1 MKNFSPFSSFNPEGQ
16 HDDIANRRRSSTSMR
31 YVIPNIITILAICAG
46 MSSIRL
52 AFENRYE
59 AAILMVLLAAVLDGA
74 DGRIARLID
83 GSSSFGAQMDSLADI
98 VNFGVTPALIVY
110 SFILNQAH
118 HIGWV
123 AALVYCVACCLRLA
137 RFNVMLDN
145 ADIPQWQKSYFVGVP
160 APAGALLLLL
170 PTYLG
175 ALGLV
180 PNWGWAL
187 FFSLYTVIIAFLLIS
202 RLPVWN
208 AKTID
213 QNLRRD
219 IVIPC
224 MLVIVIYVG
233 FLATYTW
240 KTLLITAVSYM
251 IFLPCSFIAYN
262 KRAALEEKKADAKK
276 AIQES

>member
-16 HDDIANRRRSSTSMR
+16 HDDTANRRRSPTSMR

-145 ADIPQWQKSYFVGVP
+145 TDVPQWQKSYFVGVP

-175 ALGLV
+175 TLGLV

-187 FFSLYTVIIAFLLIS
+187 FLVFIQSLLL
-202 RLPVWN
+202 
-208 AKTID
+208 
-213 QNLRRD
+213 
-219 IVIPC
+219 
-224 MLVIVIYVG
+224 
-233 FLATYTW
+233 F
-240 KTLLITAVSYM
+240 
-251 IFLPCSFIAYN
+251 F
-262 KRAALEEKKADAKK
+262 
-276 AIQES
+276 

>member
-1 MKNFSPFSSFNPEGQ
+1 MKFFSLFSSFNPEGQ
-16 HDDIANRRRSSTSMR
+16 HDDSGNRWRSPIPMR

-52 AFENRYE
+52 AFEHRYE
-59 AAILMVLLAAVLDGA
+59 AAILMVLLAAILDGA
-74 DGRIARLID
+74 DGRIARLMD
-83 GSSSFGAQMDSLADI
+83 GSSSFGAQMDSLADV
-98 VNFGVTPALIVY
+98 VNFGVAPALIVY

-118 HIGWV
+118 QVGWV

-145 ADIPQWQKSYFVGVP
+145 MDIPKWQGNYFIGVP

-170 PTYLG
+170 PMYLG
-175 ALGLV
+175 ALGLI
-180 PNWGWAL
+180 PSWGWAL
-187 FFSLYTVIIAFLLIS
+187 FFSLYTVIVAFLLVS

-219 IVIPC
+219 IVVPC
-224 MLVIVIYVG
+224 MLGIVIYVG

-240 KTLLITAVSYM
+240 YTLLITAVGYM
-251 IFLPCSFIAYN
+251 IFLPCSFMAYN
-262 KRAALEEKKADAKK
+262 KRAALEGKGTSVKTIPK
-276 AIQES
+276 S

>member
-1 MKNFSPFSSFNPEGQ
+1 MKSSLPFSSFDTEGQ
-16 HDDIANRRRSSTSMR
+16 RDDIAHRRRLPMPMR

-46 MSSIRL
+46 MSGIRL

-59 AAILMVLLAAVLDGA
+59 SAIFMILLAAVLDGA
-74 DGRIARLID
+74 DGRIARLMD
-83 GSSSFGAQMDSLADI
+83 GSSSFGAHMDSLADVI
-98 VNFGVTPALIVY
+98 NFGVTPALVVY
-110 SFILNQAH
+110 SFMLTQAH
-118 HIGWV
+118 QVGWV

-145 ADIPQWQKSYFVGVP
+145 TDIPGWQKDYFVGVP

-170 PTYLG
+170 PVYLG

-180 PNWGWAL
+180 PSWSWSL
-187 FFSLYTVIIAFLLIS
+187 FFSLYTVVIAFLLVS

-208 AKTID
+208 AKTVG
-213 QNLRRD
+213 QKLRRD

-224 MLVIVIYVG
+224 MLVMVIYVG

-240 KTLLITAVSYM
+240 YTLLITAVSYM
-251 IFLPCSFIAYN
+251 IFLPYSAFCYS
-262 KRAALEEKKADAKK
+262 KRAALEEKEINITINQD
-276 AIQES
+276 S

>member
-1 MKNFSPFSSFNPEGQ
+1 MKNFSLFSSFNPEGQ
-16 HDDIANRRRSSTSMR
+16 HDDNANRWRSPMPMR
-31 YVIPNIITILAICAG
+31 YVIPNIITVLAICAG

-74 DGRIARLID
+74 DGRIARLMD
-83 GSSSFGAQMDSLADI
+83 GSSSFGAQMDSLADV
-98 VNFGVTPALIVY
+98 VNFGVAPALIVY
-110 SFILNQAH
+110 SFILTEVHQV
-118 HIGWV
+118 GWV

-145 ADIPQWQKSYFVGVP
+145 ADIPKWKEDYFVGVP

-170 PTYLG
+170 PMYLG
-175 ALGLV
+175 VLGLV
-180 PNWGWAL
+180 PSWSCAL
-187 FFSLYTVIIAFLLIS
+187 FFSLYTVVIAFLLVS

-219 IVIPC
+219 IVVPC
-224 MLVIVIYVG
+224 MLGVVIYVG

-240 KTLLITAVSYM
+240 HTLLITAIGYI
-251 IFLPCSFIAYN
+251 IFLPCSFVAYN
-262 KRAALEEKKADAKK
+262 KRAALEEKKTNTKDT
-276 AIQES
+276 QES

>member
-1 MKNFSPFSSFNPEGQ
+1 MRNFSLFSSFNPEE
-16 HDDIANRRRSSTSMR
+16 HYEDVVNRRRSPTSMR
-31 YVIPNIITILAICAG
+31 YIIPNIITILAICAG

-52 AFENRYE
+52 AFEYRYE
-59 AAILMVLLAAVLDGA
+59 AAILMVLLAAILDGV
-74 DGRIARLID
+74 DGRIARLVD
-83 GSSSFGAQMDSLADI
+83 GSSSFGAQMDSLADVI
-98 VNFGVTPALIVY
+98 NFGVAPAFIVY
-110 SFILNQAH
+110 SFILSQAH
-118 HIGWV
+118 QVGWI

-145 ADIPQWQKSYFVGVP
+145 TDVPKWQENYFVGVP

-170 PTYLG
+170 PIYLG
-175 ALGLV
+175 ALGLRQS
-180 PNWGWAL
+180 WSWAL
-187 FFSLYTVIIAFLLIS
+187 FFSLYTVIIAFLLVS

-240 KTLLITAVSYM
+240 YTLLITAVGYM
-251 IFLPCSFIAYN
+251 IFLPCSFVAYN
-262 KRAALEEKKADAKK
+262 RRVSLEEKKENMRD
-276 AIQES
+276 IQE

>member
-1 MKNFSPFSSFNPEGQ
+1 MKNFSLFSSFNPEGQ
-16 HDDIANRRRSSTSMR
+16 HDDSANRWRSPTPMR

-52 AFENRYE
+52 AFDNRYE

-74 DGRIARLID
+74 DGRIARLMD
-83 GSSSFGAQMDSLADI
+83 GSSSFGAQMDSLADV
-98 VNFGVTPALIVY
+98 VNFGVAPALIVY
-110 SFILNQAH
+110 SFILTQAH
-118 HIGWV
+118 HVGWV

-145 ADIPQWQKSYFVGVP
+145 IDIPQWQKSYFIGVP

-170 PTYLG
+170 PMYLG
-175 ALGLV
+175 VLGLT

-219 IVIPC
+219 MVVPC
-224 MLVIVIYVG
+224 MLIIVIYVG

-251 IFLPCSFIAYN
+251 IFLPFSFIAYN
-262 KRAALEEKKADAKK
+262 KRATLEEKKTKT
-276 AIQES
+276 